1 MGNNFP
7 CGVRNCCSLLLTL
20 RCSQLLFS
28 ATDLAV
34 FAHCYLPHR
43 LSHHTLLKLLA
54 LQRSFYLLELLAL
67 QRSFHLLELLA
78 LQRSFFQLSHQL
90 LLVLPTFAS
99 TATSLSTFASSAT
112 SLLTFASSSSS
123 SFLFCI
129 NFYYFFLLF
138 LQLLLFFYF
147 SFHLHLYF

>member
-7 CGVRNCCSLLLTL
+7 YGVRNCCSLLLTL

-54 LQRSFYLLELLAL
+54 LQHSFFLLELLAL
-67 QRSFHLLELLA
+67 QHSFHLLELLA
-78 LQRSFFQLSHQL
+78 LQHSFFQLSHQL

-99 TATSLSTFASSAT
+99 TATSLSTFASIATSLSTFASSAT
-112 SLLTFASSSSS
+112 SLLDFRI
-123 SFLFCI
+123 LC
-129 NFYYFFLLF
+129 Y
-138 LQLLLFFYF
+138 
-147 SFHLHLYF
+147 

>member
-43 LSHHTLLKLLA
+43 LSHHTLL
-54 LQRSFYLLELLAL
+54 ELLAL

-78 LQRSFFQLSHQL
+78 LRRSFFQLSHQL

-99 TATSLSTFASSAT
+99 TATSLSTFASTATSLSTFASSAT
-112 SLLTFASSSSS
+112 SLSTFASSATSPLN
-123 SFLFCI
+123 FRI
-129 NFYYFFLLF
+129 NCY
-138 LQLLLFFYF
+138 
-147 SFHLHLYF
+147 

>member
-54 LQRSFYLLELLAL
+54 LQCSFYLLELLAL
-67 QRSFHLLELLA
+67 QCSFHLLELLA
-78 LQRSFFQLSHQL
+78 LQCSFHLFELLALQLSFFQLSHQL
-90 LLVLPTFAS
+90 LLVLSTFTS
-99 TATSLSTFASSAT
+99 TATSLSTFASIAT
-112 SLLTFASSSSS
+112 SPFNFRS
-123 SFLFCI
+123 LFGYLSLDVHSLI
-129 NFYYFFLLF
+129 SY
-138 LQLLLFFYF
+138 
-147 SFHLHLYF
+147 

>member
-67 QRSFHLLELLA
+67 QRSFL
-78 LQRSFFQLSHQL
+78 QLSHQL

-112 SLLTFASSSSS
+112 SLSTFSSSATTPLD
-123 SFLFCI
+123 FRTNC
-129 NFYYFFLLF
+129 Y
-138 LQLLLFFYF
+138 
-147 SFHLHLYF
+147 

>member
-54 LQRSFYLLELLAL
+54 LQYSFHLLELLAL
-67 QRSFHLLELLA
+67 QRSFHLFELLA

-112 SLLTFASSSSS
+112 SLSTFASSATSLSTFSSPVTI
-123 SFLFCI
+123 LFT
-129 NFYYFFLLF
+129 
-138 LQLLLFFYF
+138 F
-147 SFHLHLYF
+147 SFSFS

>member
-1 MGNNFP
+1 MGQF
-7 CGVRNCCSLLLTL
+7 SL

-43 LSHHTLLKLLA
+43 LSHHTLLK
-54 LQRSFYLLELLAL
+54 LLAL

-99 TATSLSTFASSAT
+99 TATSLSTFTSTAT
-112 SLLTFASSSSS
+112 SLSSFSLSLSSCLSSFASSLVT
-123 SFLFCI
+123 SFLCFHS
-129 NFYYFFLLF
+129 LF
-138 LQLLLFFYF
+138 SY
-147 SFHLHLYF
+147 

>member
-20 RCSQLLFS
+20 RWSQLLFS
-28 ATDLAV
+28 ATALAV

-43 LSHHTLLKLLA
+43 LSHHTLLK
-54 LQRSFYLLELLAL
+54 LLAL

-99 TATSLSTFASSAT
+99 TATSLSTFASTAT
-112 SLLTFASSSSS
+112 SLSTFASSSTSLSSFSSS
-123 SFLFCI
+123 SFFLF
-129 NFYYFFLLF
+129 YFFSHS
-138 LQLLLFFYF
+138 FFF
-147 SFHLHLYF
+147 FFFFF

>member
-54 LQRSFYLLELLAL
+54 LQHLFYLLELLAL
-67 QRSFHLLELLA
+67 QHSFHL
-78 LQRSFFQLSHQL
+78 LSHQL

-112 SLLTFASSSSS
+112 SSLDFRILFYY
-123 SFLFCI
+123 SFLLSLPLC
-129 NFYYFFLLF
+129 LLV
-138 LQLLLFFYF
+138 
-147 SFHLHLYF
+147 SVR

>member
-54 LQRSFYLLELLAL
+54 LQCSFYLLELLAL

-112 SLLTFASSSSS
+112 SFSTFTSSATSPLDFLVNYYY
-123 SFLFCI
+123 SFNFCSLI
-129 NFYYFFLLF
+129 SY
-138 LQLLLFFYF
+138 
-147 SFHLHLYF
+147 

>member
-7 CGVRNCCSLLLTL
+7 CGVHNCRSLLLIL
-20 RCSQLLFS
+20 PCSQLLFF

-67 QRSFHLLELLA
+67 QHSFHLLELLA

-99 TATSLSTFASSAT
+99 TATSLSTFASTATSLSTFTSSAT
-112 SLLTFASSSSS
+112 SLSSFSSS
-123 SFLFCI
+123 SFFLF
-129 NFYYFFLLF
+129 YFFSHS
-138 LQLLLFFYF
+138 FFF
-147 SFHLHLYF
+147 FFFFF

>member
-20 RCSQLLFS
+20 RCSQLLLS

-67 QRSFHLLELLA
+67 QRSF
-78 LQRSFFQLSHQL
+78 FQLSHQL

-99 TATSLSTFASSAT
+99 TATSLSTFASTATSLSTFASTAT
-112 SLLTFASSSSS
+112 SLLTFASTATSLSTFASSLATCLSTFAPS
-123 SFLFCI
+123 LVTSFLSI
-129 NFYYFFLLF
+129 HSLF
-138 LQLLLFFYF
+138 SY
-147 SFHLHLYF
+147 

>member
-20 RCSQLLFS
+20 QCSQLLFS
-28 ATDLAV
+28 ATDLVV

-43 LSHHTLLKLLA
+43 LSHHTLL
-54 LQRSFYLLELLAL
+54 ELLAL
-67 QRSFHLLELLA
+67 QHSFHLLELLA

-99 TATSLSTFASSAT
+99 TATSLSTFASTATSLSTFASSAT
-112 SLLTFASSSSS
+112 SLLDFRINCYY
-123 SFLFCI
+123 SFRLSR
-129 NFYYFFLLF
+129 
-138 LQLLLFFYF
+138 QLLLVFRLSHPLLLVF
-147 SFHLHLYF
+147 

>member
-54 LQRSFYLLELLAL
+54 LQC
-67 QRSFHLLELLA
+67 SFHLLELLA

-90 LLVLPTFAS
+90 LLVLLTFTSTATSLSTFAS
-99 TATSLSTFASSAT
+99 TATSLSTFASIST
-112 SLLTFASSSSS
+112 SPFD
-123 SFLFCI
+123 FCI
-129 NFYYFFLLF
+129 LCY
-138 LQLLLFFYF
+138 
-147 SFHLHLYF
+147 

>member
-20 RCSQLLFS
+20 QCSQLLFS
-28 ATDLAV
+28 ATDLVV
-34 FAHCYLPHR
+34 FVHCYLPHR

-54 LQRSFYLLELLAL
+54 LQCSFYLLELLAL
-67 QRSFHLLELLA
+67 QRSFHL
-78 LQRSFFQLSHQL
+78 LSHQL

-112 SLLTFASSSSS
+112 SLS
-123 SFLFCI
+123 SFAFSVTTLSLFH
-129 NFYYFFLLF
+129 FLFISFSLF
-138 LQLLLFFYF
+138 TY
-147 SFHLHLYF
+147 